1 MKVIKK
7 TESQSFVFPIQDE
20 LTENVVKFFNSLI
33 ALTIKSIIERKE
45 ESSSLKIR
53 FFIKK
58 IWKLFE
64 IPAITM
70 GIIYLVST
78 QNFPKN

>member
-45 ESSSLKIR
+45 ESSSLKIT

>member
-45 ESSSLKIR
+45 ESSSLKIT

-58 IWKLFE
+58 I
-64 IPAITM
+64 
-70 GIIYLVST
+70 
-78 QNFPKN
+78 

>member
-33 ALTIKSIIERKE
+33 ALTIKSIIERK
-45 ESSSLKIR
+45 
-53 FFIKK
+53 FI
-58 IWKLFE
+58 
-64 IPAITM
+64 
-70 GIIYLVST
+70 T
-78 QNFPKN
+78 QNNVLYKKDLKVI